1 MDSLLTDQSA
11 FRPTGSTTAALISIL
26 QKVTTL
32 LDTNTCVTVIT
43 LDFNKAFDMVWNSS
57 LACKL
62 SLLDIPYEIYYIF
75 RSLQLV
81 CRVLER
87 SKACLYKRQYC
98 TRIWNWTVSLYDI
111 CSSAQR
117 AIQQHN
123 YLDKLAHDTYLIVPY
138 SNRPTVQDE
147 LDHISTWAK
156 ANHLHTDTQCAWSTS
171 IYTFRVLRAHGLPL
185 AALHKVAR
193 ATTLARLL

>member
-11 FRPTGSTTAALISIL
+11 FRTTTAALISIL

-32 LDTNTCVTVIT
+32 LDTNTYVTVIM
-43 LDFNKAFDMVWNSS
+43 LDFNKAFDMVRNSS
-57 LACKL
+57 LAWKL
-62 SLLDIPYEIYYIF
+62 SLLDIPYEIYNWFVEFLSDQKHVTHCVYINA
-75 RSLQLV
+75 SIVQGSGIGPSV
-81 CRVLER
+81 
-87 SKACLYKRQYC
+87 
-98 TRIWNWTVSLYDI
+98 YDI
-111 CSSAQR
+111 CSSDQP

-123 YLDKLAHDTYLIVPY
+123 YLDKLAVDTYLIVP
-138 SNRPTVQDE
+138 SSKRHTFQDE

-156 ANHLHTDTQCAWSTS
+156 ANHLHTDTLCACSTS
-171 IYTFRVLRAHGLPL
+171 IYAFCVLRAHGLTP